1 MITREEALRGLDTVA
16 NELIALHA
24 ALAAGWTETSSVD
37 PTQAF
42 LVAE

>member
-1 MITREEALRGLDTVA
+1 MMTREAALRRLDTVA
-16 NELIALHA
+16 NELIALRA
-24 ALAAGWTETSSVD
+24 TLAAGWTATSIVD